1 MEWPGRKELEQE
13 GKTISLGKDPGAF
26 GNDRGR
32 KDQQEER
39 KIISP
44 GKALPPSIS
53 RALSREQVGIDPRG
67 SVDGCQRAHQ
77 RVKHKWNLRSER
89 TENSKCWEIRDAKRE
104 ISECNKAQVPVM
116 STQVSLMSIPEQTS
130 VQFPLT
136 GEVSSRSTA
145 ERHGGGQNVSCGAP
159 GAPVGSSSRSS
170 PKTWSRTQ
178 LLLRLTELEGVESI
192 HSSGTKET
200 PPLRQAEIMINKAA
214 RKKSVLVDF
223 MQSQLGLVVNATDT
237 IEQLKVKAMNQAYA
251 CSPAHPEDHV
261 GFGQHSALTYREVAM
276 EMTSY
281 LAGV

>member
-1 MEWPGRKELEQE
+1 MSHVEL
-13 GKTISLGKDPGAF
+13 
-26 GNDRGR
+26 R
-32 KDQQEER
+32 ER
-39 KIISP
+39 LS
-44 GKALPPSIS
+44 AL
-53 RALSREQVGIDPRG
+53 
-67 SVDGCQRAHQ
+67 H
-77 RVKHKWNLRSER
+77 H
-89 TENSKCWEIRDAKRE
+89 
-104 ISECNKAQVPVM
+104 
-116 STQVSLMSIPEQTS
+116 
-130 VQFPLT
+130 
-136 GEVSSRSTA
+136 EVA
-145 ERHGGGQNVSCGAP
+145 
-159 GAPVGSSSRSS
+159 

-261 GFGQHSALTYREVAM
+261 EFGQHSALTYREVAM

-281 LAGV
+281 LEWAITTMKEGPCCARLKRLADWGLSPVGQALMSECKFESSTTKKGSKGHNHKGHPTQDKLVASLVHQVTALTEEVKNLQSQKARKVKNEGEEISSNDWDRMSSAPSTA